1 MLSFDVQVKTNSDLN
16 FDRSIGIAYAGTGR
30 ADLLEKL
37 LPIASDTGVSM
48 EIGSMAALALG
59 FIFVGSANGEVAG
72 TLLQALMEREEKE
85 LDEKWTRFLGLGLAL
100 LYLGRC
106 RIPLRMK
113 SKRLTM
119 SAHLGQ
125 QDASDATV
133 ETLKA
138 IEHPMSKS
146 IQIMVDVCSF
156 AGTGNVLKIQ
166 NLLHHCNDHLDAEK
180 ESDLHQAIATLGIAI
195 VAMGEDVGAEMSL
208 RQFDHLM
215 HYGEPVI
222 RKTVPLA
229 LGLLS
234 ASNPVLT
241 ILDTLS
247 KYSHDNDLEVALNA
261 IYAMGLVGAGTNNAR
276 LAQMLRQLASYYYK
290 EPDCLF
296 MVRVAQG
303 LVHMGKGMIGVNPF
317 HTDRTLM
324 SPVAVAGLLS
334 TIMAFTDAKSFILD
348 KSHWMIYFMVMAMYP
363 RFLITF
369 NEDGEQVPVSVRVG
383 QAVDTVGQAGKPRTI
398 SGFQTHSTPVR
409 LAHTE
414 RAELATEEFF
424 SYTHVLEGF
433 AILAKNKGFE
443 KEQADST

>member
-1 MLSFDVQVKTNSDLN
+1 MRGVKSGGRVELLTNSLSG
-16 FDRSIGIAYAGTGR
+16 RIGIAYAGTGR

-37 LPIASDTGVSM
+37 LPIASDIGVSM
-48 EIGSMAALALG
+48 EIGSMTALALG
-59 FIFVGSANGEVAG
+59 FIFVGSANGDVAG
-72 TLLQALMEREEKE
+72 ALLQALMEREEKE

-100 LYLGRC
+100 LYLGERARRSRC
-106 RIPLRMK
+106 LL
-113 SKRLTM
+113 LTYV
-119 SAHLGQ
+119 AGQ
-125 QDASDATV
+125 QDASDATT

-138 IEHPMSKS
+138 IEHPVSKS

-166 NLLHHCNDHLDAEK
+166 NLLHHCTDHIDTEK

-222 RKTVPLA
+222 RKAVPLA

-303 LVHMGKGMIGVNPF
+303 LVHMGKGMIGINPF

-348 KSHWMIYFMVMAMYP
+348 KSHWMLFFMTMAMYP

-369 NEDGEQVPVSVRVG
+369 NEDGENVPVSVRVG
-383 QAVDTVGQAGKPRTI
+383 QAVETVGQAGKPRTI

-443 KEQADST
+443 REQADLS